1 MDDVEGTGVSDVL
14 TQFRLLA
21 DIVRDVMLFVRPDGR
36 IAEANHAALA
46 AYGYTRE
53 ELLSRSVF
61 DLRLPEEADIVSRQL
76 AAASSG
82 SMRFETIHRRKD
94 GSRFPVEVN
103 SQASE
108 IGGERLLLSVIRDV
122 SDRNQAELALR
133 QSEERFR
140 TIANAAPTMIWLSD
154 EDNRCTWFNRPW
166 LDFTGRTMEDEVGTG
181 WMSGIH
187 PDDYARYASS
197 DEVAFRR
204 RAPIAHEFRLR
215 RADGEYRWLM
225 ERGAPLYAP
234 DGTFLGY
241 VGSCVDFTDRRQ
253 EEERRSLLLAVS
265 RLALE
270 MPAAGPGLTEAV
282 YERIR
287 GHLDADLCLNYRVR
301 DDGSLRLETGL
312 GILDELRPAA
322 ERLQPNEA
330 FCGTVAAAG
339 VPLSADASRIA
350 SDPKGAF
357 VHGMGIRAYS
367 CHPLLRGDGRV
378 LGTFSIGTKSRDAFS
393 AEDLEFL
400 QTISHFLALAWER
413 RLAEEAARAG
423 EEGLRLALTG
433 ARAGAWEADLVTG
446 EATWSPELYELLGLD
461 PHQPPP
467 SAEAFFAMVHPDDRE
482 RMSQGY
488 LSEIAKGGRFEQE
501 FRIVRPDGKTIW
513 IGAAGRVDTDDQGRP
528 IRARGIDQDVSGRK
542 AAEEQLRFALAAS
555 QAGVWSWDLITGMV
569 TWSPENYA
577 LYGVDPSR
585 TDLRAEDWEGRLHPD
600 DHAHTTQAVRDALE
614 GRTPEYRAEF
624 RIIHPERG
632 VRWLMGMG
640 RIDRAA
646 DGTPLRLTGINLDV
660 TQRRETEARLQQAQ
674 RVQSV
679 GRLAGGIAHEV
690 NNLMTAV
697 LGFGSFAIAELPAS
711 HPAAAEVEQM
721 IKAGE
726 RAATI
731 TRQLLAFTRQQVLRP
746 ARLDLNEVVR
756 ELVPVLERLVGAEHR
771 LELHLGSELGEVQAD
786 RGQIEQVLVNLA
798 LNSRDA
804 MSGGGTVTV
813 STTIAE
819 LDDGAVGRHPGIDLR
834 RGRYVLLSVS
844 DTGSGMDEA
853 TRSRVFEPF
862 FTTKAVGQG
871 TGLGLSTVYGI
882 VKQSD
887 GYVWLYSERGLGTT
901 VKVYLPVAE
910 GPAVVSSAL
919 TREVYVPNAR
929 GEIVLVAEDEPM
941 VRSLARRTLE
951 LHGYRVMEAADGRAA
966 LELLERLGG
975 GVDLVL
981 SDAVMPELSGR
992 ALGEI
997 IGSRWPTIP
1006 VIYMSGYPGKEVVD
1020 RGLVSPDAPFVAKP
1034 FTPEALARRTR
1045 EVLDAARSWP
1055 GPGPGRSR

>member
-1 MDDVEGTGVSDVL
+1 MTDVL
-14 TQFRLLA
+14 TQYRLLA
-21 DIVRDVMLFVRPDGR
+21 DIVRDVMLFVHPDGR

-46 AYGYTRE
+46 AYGYARE
-53 ELLSRSVF
+53 ELLARSVY
-61 DLRLPEEADIVSRQL
+61 DLRLPEDSEVVARQL
-76 AAASSG
+76 AAASAG
-82 SMRFETIHRRKD
+82 SVRFETIHRRKD

-103 SQASE
+103 SQVSV
-108 IGGERLLLSVIRDV
+108 IGGQRLLLSVIRDV
-122 SDRNQAELALR
+122 SERKQTEQALR
-133 QSEERFR
+133 ESEERFR
-140 TIANAAPTMIWLSD
+140 TIANAAPTMVWLCDD
-154 EDNRCTWFNRPW
+154 ENRCTWFNRPW
-166 LDFTGRTMEDEVGTG
+166 LDFTGRTMEEEIGTG

-187 PDDYARYASS
+187 PDDYARYASA
-197 DEVAFRR
+197 DEAAFRR
-204 RAPIAHEFRLR
+204 RAPSTHEYRHR
-215 RADGEYRWLM
+215 RHDGEYRWLIAQ
-225 ERGAPLYAP
+225 GAPLYAP

-241 VGSCVDFTDRRQ
+241 VGSCVDITDRRQ
-253 EEERRSLLLAVS
+253 GEERRALLLAAS

-270 MPAAGPGLTEAV
+270 IPEAGPALTEAV

-287 GHLDADLCLNYRVR
+287 GHLDADICLNYRVT
-301 DDGSLRLETGL
+301 DDRSLRLETGI
-312 GILDELRPAA
+312 GIPDELRPGA

-339 VPLSADASRIA
+339 SSLSADASRILT
-350 SDPKGAF
+350 DPKGAF
-357 VHGMGIRAYS
+357 VRALGIRAYI

-378 LGTFSIGTKSRDAFS
+378 LGTFAVGTRSRDAFS
-393 AEDLEFL
+393 AEEIEFL

-413 RLAEEAARAG
+413 RLAEEAARIG

-433 ARAGAWEADLVTG
+433 ARAGAWEADLTTDK
-446 EATWSPELYELLGLD
+446 ATWSPELYELLGLD
-461 PHQPPP
+461 PREPPP
-467 SAEAFFAMVHPDDRE
+467 TAEGFFAMVHPDDRD
-482 RMSQGY
+482 RMSQAY
-488 LSEIAKGGRFEQE
+488 QSDIHRGGRFEQE
-501 FRIVRPDGKTIW
+501 FRIVRPDGTTIW
-513 IGAAGRVDTDDQGRP
+513 IGAAGQVDYDEQGRP
-528 IRARGIDQDVSGRK
+528 IRARGIDQDVTRRK
-542 AAEEQLRFALAAS
+542 SAEEQLRFALAAS
-555 QAGVWSWDLITGMV
+555 QAGVWSWDLTTGRV
-569 TWSPENYA
+569 TWSPENYV
-577 LYGVDPSR
+577 LFGMDTSR
-585 TDLRAEDWEGRLHPD
+585 TDLRHSDWESRLHPD
-600 DHAHTTQAVRDALE
+600 DHVRATQAVRDALD
-614 GRTPEYRAEF
+614 GKTSEYRAEY

-640 RIDRAA
+640 KVERAP
-646 DGTPLRLTGINLDV
+646 DGTAIRLTGINLDV

-711 HPAAAEVEQM
+711 HPAVPEVEQM

-746 ARLDLNEVVR
+746 ARLDLNDVVR
-756 ELVPVLERLVGAEHR
+756 ELVPVLKRLIGAEHR
-771 LELHLGSELGEVQAD
+771 LELHLGDDPGEVQAD

-804 MSGGGTVTV
+804 MTGGGTVTV
-813 STTIAE
+813 STVTTE
-819 LDDGAVGRHPGIDLR
+819 LDDNAVTRHPGIDLR
-834 RGRYVLLSVS
+834 RGRYVLLSVG

-853 TRSRVFEPF
+853 TRTRAFEPF

-887 GYVWLYSERGLGTT
+887 GYVWLYSEPGLGTT
-901 VKVYLPVAE
+901 VKVYLPVVETSVAIPE
-910 GPAVVSSAL
+910 AVVGDA
-919 TREVYVPNAR
+919 YVSNAR

-966 LELLERLGG
+966 LDLLERLGG

-997 IGSRWPTIP
+997 IGSRWPAIP

-1020 RGLVSPDAPFVAKP
+1020 RGLVSPDAPFVSKP

-1055 GPGPGRSR
+1055 GPDPGRSL

>member
-1 MDDVEGTGVSDVL
+1 VSDVL
-14 TQFRLLA
+14 TQYRRLA
-21 DIVRDVMLFVRPDGR
+21 DIVRDVMLFVHPDGR
-36 IAEANHAALA
+36 IAEANQAALA
-46 AYGYTRE
+46 AYGYTRD
-53 ELLSRSVF
+53 ELLARSVY
-61 DLRLPEEADIVSRQL
+61 DLRLPEDADMITRQL
-76 AAASSG
+76 AVANAG
-82 SMRFETIHRRKD
+82 GIRFETIHRRKD
-94 GSRFPVEVN
+94 GSRFPVEVI
-103 SQASE
+103 SQSSE
-108 IGGERLLLSVIRDV
+108 IGGQRFLLSVIRDV
-122 SDRNQAELALR
+122 SDRKQAELALR
-133 QSEERFR
+133 ASEERFR

-154 EDNRCTWFNRPW
+154 EQNRCTWFNRPW
-166 LDFTGRTMEDEVGTG
+166 LDFTGRALEDEIGTG

-187 PDDYARYASS
+187 PDDYARYASA
-197 DEVAFRR
+197 DEAAFRR
-204 RAPIAHEFRLR
+204 RAPVAQEYRLR
-215 RADGEYRWLM
+215 RADGEYRWLI

-234 DGTFLGY
+234 DGSFMGY
-241 VGSCVDFTDRRQ
+241 VGSCVDITDRRH
-253 EEERRSLLLAVS
+253 EEERRFLLLGVS

-270 MPAAGPGLTEAV
+270 MREAGPGLTEAV
-282 YERIR
+282 FERIR
-287 GHLDADLCLNYRVR
+287 SHLDADVCFNYRVVA
-301 DDGSLRLETGL
+301 DGTLRLETGI
-312 GILDELRPAA
+312 GIPPERRAEA
-322 ERLQPNEA
+322 ERLKPNEA
-330 FCGTVAAAG
+330 FCAAVAASAK
-339 VPLSADASRIA
+339 PLNADATRIQT
-350 SDPKGAF
+350 DPKGAF
-357 VHGMGIRAYS
+357 VRSLGMRAYS
-367 CHPLLRGDGRV
+367 CHPLLGGDGRV
-378 LGTFSIGTKSRDAFS
+378 LGTFSLGTRSKEAFS
-393 AEDLEFL
+393 SEDIEFL

-413 RLAEEAARAG
+413 RLAEDAARAG

-433 ARAGAWEADLVTG
+433 ARAGAWEADLITG
-446 EATWSPELYELLGLD
+446 QASWSPELYELLGLD
-461 PHQPPP
+461 PREPPP
-467 SAEAFFAMVHPDDRE
+467 SAEGFFAMVHPDDRD
-482 RMSQGY
+482 RMSQSY
-488 LSEIAKGGRFEQE
+488 LANVRRCGRFEQE
-501 FRIVRPDGKTIW
+501 FRIIRPDGTTIW
-513 IGAAGRVDTDDQGRP
+513 IGAAGRVDCDDQGRP
-528 IRARGIDQDVSGRK
+528 VRARGIDQDVSGRK
-542 AAEEQLRFALAAS
+542 AAEEQLHFALAAS
-555 QAGVWSWDLITGMV
+555 QAGVWSWDLTTGRV
-569 TWSPENYA
+569 DWSPENYG
-577 LYGVDPSR
+577 LYGVDPAR
-585 TDLRAEDWEGRLHPD
+585 TELRRSDWEARLHPD
-600 DHAHTTQAVRDALE
+600 DLARTLQAVRDALE

-640 RIDRAA
+640 RVDRAA
-646 DGTPLRLTGINLDV
+646 DGTARRLTGINLDI
-660 TQRRETEARLQQAQ
+660 TQRRETEARLHQAQ

-711 HPAAAEVEQM
+711 HPAVGEVEQM

-771 LELHLGSELGEVQAD
+771 LDLHLAADVGEVQAD

-804 MSGGGTVTV
+804 MSGGGTVTI

-819 LDDGAVGRHPGIDLR
+819 LDHGAVTRHPGIDLR

-844 DTGSGMDEA
+844 DTGSGMDEV

-887 GYVWLYSERGLGTT
+887 GYIWLYSEPGLGTT

-910 GPAVVSSAL
+910 SLESVLPTV
-919 TREVYVPNAR
+919 TREAYVPASR
-929 GEIVLVAEDEPM
+929 GEIILVAEDEAM

-951 LHGYRVMEAADGRAA
+951 LHGYRVMEASDGRAA

-997 IGSRWPTIP
+997 IGSRWPSIP

-1020 RGLVSPDAPFVAKP
+1020 RGLVSPDAPFVPKP
-1034 FTPEALARRTR
+1034 FTPDALARRTR

-1055 GPGPGRSR
+1055 GPDPARAR